1 MLKKIKQALQKLG
14 LKTATYQSQMDHY
27 ISSRAPST
35 VADIERLMREFDMR
49 NYGGTQH
56 GRI

>member
-14 LKTATYQSQMDHY
+14 VKTATYQSQMENY
-27 ISSRAPST
+27 VASRAPST

>member
-14 LKTATYQSQMDHY
+14 LKTATYQSQMDQY

-49 NYGGTQH
+49 HYGGTQH

>member
-14 LKTATYQSQMDHY
+14 VKTATYQSQMEYY
-27 ISSRAPST
+27 ISSRTPQT

-49 NYGGTQH
+49 HYGGTQH

>member
-14 LKTATYQSQMDHY
+14 LKTATYQSQMEYY
-27 ISSRAPST
+27 ISSRTPQT

-49 NYGGTQH
+49 HYGGTQH

>member
-1 MLKKIKQALQKLG
+1 MKKIKQALQKLG
-14 LKTATYQSQMDHY
+14 VKTATYQSQMDHY
-27 ISSRAPST
+27 ISSRAPQS
-35 VADIERLMREFDMR
+35 VADIVRLMREFDMR

>member
-14 LKTATYQSQMDHY
+14 LKTATYQSQMEY
-27 ISSRAPST
+27 FISSRAPST
-35 VADIERLMREFDMR
+35 VADVERLMREFDMR
-49 NYGGTQH
+49 HYGGTQH

>member
-14 LKTATYQSQMDHY
+14 VETATYQSQMDYY
-27 ISSRAPST
+27 ISSRAPRT